1 MSEQVVKLMQEVSD
15 LQNELNYLKQKIKAL
30 DHSKVTLEIELSFM
44 NETLANE
51 FLRKHIAGDKILI
64 RKLSGELYTGN
75 GHTGT
80 LKSTSHKKG
89 T

>member
-1 MSEQVVKLMQEVSD
+1 MSEQVDKLMQEASE
-15 LQNELNYLKQKIKAL
+15 LQTRLNELKQRIKAL
-30 DHSKVTLEIELSFM
+30 DHSKITLELELDFR

-51 FLRKHIAGDKILI
+51 FLRKHIAGDKIFI
-64 RKLSGELYTGN
+64 RKSSDLYGSSS

-89 T
+89 M

>member
-1 MSEQVVKLMQEVSD
+1 MSEQAAKLMQEVTE
-15 LQNELNYLKQKIKAL
+15 LQVELNVLKHKIKAL

-51 FLRKHIAGDKILI
+51 FLRKHIAGDKIFI
-64 RKLSGELYTGN
+64 RKSDSVSSGL
-75 GHTGT
+75 TGT

-89 T
+89 M